1 MTAFWVL
8 FRRELAA
15 YLVSLSG
22 WVIMAAVAFLVGLS
36 FVDLLLAVRQTP
48 LPVHVTEVFYQ
59 TPYFWMVVLLSGP
72 VITMRLFAQERAS
85 GTYETLMTS
94 PVRDGT
100 VVAAK
105 FGAAWVFYL
114 LVWLP
119 LPGCVTLIRYWTG
132 EAQALEWPL
141 LGSTY
146 LGIGLLGAL
155 FLSMGCFA
163 SALTRSQT
171 VAAMVGGLLA
181 VSLFLAGFAVS
192 DRGSESS
199 WWVQVLGAFALVDHM
214 RDFTRGV
221 VDLRPVVLYASTS
234 LAFLYLTLRAVE
246 GRHWK

>member
-1 MTAFWVL
+1 MTGFWVL

-15 YLVSLSG
+15 YLVTLTG
-22 WVIMAAVAFLVGLS
+22 WVIMAAVAFLIGLS
-36 FVDLLLAVRQTP
+36 FVDLLLAMRQTP

-59 TPYFWMVVLLSGP
+59 TPYFWIIVLLSGP

-105 FGAAWVFYL
+105 FGAAMVFYL

-119 LPGCVTLIRYWTG
+119 LLVCVVLLRIWTG
-132 EAQALEWPL
+132 ETRALEWPL
-141 LGSTY
+141 LGSTF
-146 LGIGLLGAL
+146 LGIALLGGL
-155 FLSMGCFA
+155 FVSMGCFA

-181 VSLFLAGFAVS
+181 VSLFLLSFAVE
-192 DRGSESS
+192 GSAAEGP
-199 WWVQVLGAFALVDHM
+199 WWVRALSAFTLVDHM
-214 RDFTRGV
+214 RDFSRGV
-221 VDLRPVVLYASTS
+221 VDVRPVVLYGSTM
-234 LAFLYLTLRAVE
+234 LLFLYLTLRVVE
-246 GRHWK
+246 GRHGK